1 MTNMPGKNGTKK
13 QNCSRSKAS
22 PTEEILLKKYFSA
35 FECRST
41 KQEKGTSI
49 FDQSVFQIT
58 KLTISY

>member
-13 QNCSRSKAS
+13 QNCNRSKAS

-49 FDQSVFQIT
+49 FDQSVFQII